1 MTNEQ
6 TVPDKSSVFVSFI
19 STGSTIIPAGPNNA
33 PVDKNNQV
41 IKPAS
46 VVNTG
51 DEPAVG
57 GPQFP
62 SLSRG
67 DLTNT
72 TLDKMNNSLS
82 HVCDFSL
89 EVQKNN
95 ALRKFLVAQAQTIRD
110 AIRKITEALGLSDS
124 TGQYQWLFTKLK
136 SITRDLQYIQT
147 EVIKPIMDFEKQVVQ
162 YIAKI
167 QAIIAWILTLPVR
180 LLAML
185 QDCLKKM
192 YKLLANLF
200 TAVAADLAADA
211 GSGTGEIGFSDV
223 VAAAKE
229 TISTT
234 LQTVNQAAQVAVG
247 AMAIQGA
254 AMSTIQS
261 ASAIPDMVSGLKKGI

>member
-1 MTNEQ
+1 MADKQ
-6 TVPDKSSVFVSFI
+6 TVPDKSEVSVSFI

-33 PVDKNNQV
+33 PVDKNNKV
-41 IKPAS
+41 IEPPA
-46 VVNTG
+46 VVNKG
-51 DEPAVG
+51 DEATSG

-62 SLSRG
+62 GLSRG

-89 EVQKNN
+89 EVDKNN
-95 ALRKFLVAQAQTIRD
+95 ALRRFLVAQAKTIRD
-110 AIRKITEALGLSDS
+110 AIRKLMEALGLSDS

-147 EVIKPIMDFEKQVVQ
+147 EIIKPIMDFEKKVVE

-167 QAIIAWILTLPVR
+167 QAIIAWILTLPAR
-180 LLAML
+180 LLALL
-185 QDCLKKM
+185 QDCLQKM

-211 GSGTGEIGFSDV
+211 GPGNGDTGFSDV
-223 VAAAKE
+223 IAAAKE
-229 TISTT
+229 TIGTAV
-234 LQTVNQAAQVAVG
+234 QTANQAATVAVN

-261 ASAIPDMVSGLKKGI
+261 ASAIPDMVSGFKKGI

>member
-1 MTNEQ
+1 MANEQ